1 MYSAMA
7 TMVDADRSQN
17 QMSSSAAAR
26 MSQKV
31 VTGTTTSLIS
41 SPSS

>member
-7 TMVDADRSQN
+7 TMVEAESSQN
-17 QMSSSAAAR
+17 HMSSRAAAR